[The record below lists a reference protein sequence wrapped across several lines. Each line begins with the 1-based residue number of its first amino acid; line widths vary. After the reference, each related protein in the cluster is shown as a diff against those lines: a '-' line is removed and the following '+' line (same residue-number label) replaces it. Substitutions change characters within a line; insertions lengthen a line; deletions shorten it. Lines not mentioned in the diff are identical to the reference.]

1 MLDLTT
7 SEMVELILACNH
19 AIKKE
24 RELMYKYED
33 TMPWKAQRHEQ
44 SLQELESARE
54 KIKES
59 MKGK

>member
-7 SEMVELILACNH
+7 SEMVELILACDH

-33 TMPWKAQRHEQ
+33 TMPWKAQRYAK
-44 SLQELESARE
+44 SLQDLQSARE
-54 KIKES
+54 KIK
-59 MKGK
+59 KGV

>member
-7 SEMVELILACNH
+7 SEMVELILACDH

-33 TMPWKAQRHEQ
+33 TMPWKAQRHAK
-44 SLQELESARE
+44 SLQDLQSARE
-54 KIKES
+54 KIK
-59 MKGK
+59 KGV